1 MCGYIACAI
10 LVPYQGLNPSP
21 LQWKLR
27 ILTTGL
33 PVKSFVSYYSPH
45 WSLEL
50 TVLWSWVALSA
61 STYLSPLSKVYKC
74 SHLHRWIS
82 VSRAHNMGTYTHS
95 HGYSCH
101 LCLNMCW
108 FMYENT
114 QTDAYFYC
122 ASQIMLLLFLFFNKL
137 NIYNNSFLNKYIGTI
152 FPTIFANFMPL
163 SPFGNSHNISSHF
176 IIIKLVFLICHQCFL
191 VLLPNKGLDGG

>member
-50 TVLWSWVALSA
+50 TVLWAWLAFNA
-61 STYLSPLSKVYKC
+61 PTYLSPLSKVYKC

-114 QTDAYFYC
+114 QTDRRIFLLCFTDNA
-122 ASQIMLLLFLFFNKL
+122 ASFSFFLTNWTFTTTHFWTSTLAPFSVQYLLTSCLCQLLVILTIFQAILLLLNLFFW
-137 NIYNNSFLNKYIGTI
+137 SV
-152 FPTIFANFMPL
+152 
-163 SPFGNSHNISSHF
+163 IS
-176 IIIKLVFLICHQCFL
+176 VF
-191 VLLPNKGLDGG
+191 

>member
-1 MCGYIACAI
+1 MCIIKWKKLMWKGYT
-10 LVPYQGLNPSP
+10 LHDSNY
-21 LQWKLR
+21 
-27 ILTTGL
+27 
-33 PVKSFVSYYSPH
+33 
-45 WSLEL
+45 
-50 TVLWSWVALSA
+50 
-61 STYLSPLSKVYKC
+61 PLSKVYKC

-114 QTDAYFYC
+114 QTDTYFYC

-137 NIYNNSFLNKYIGTI
+137 NIYDNSFLNKYIGTI
-152 FPTIFANFMPL
+152 FPTTFANFMPL
-163 SPFGNSHNISSHF
+163 STFGNSHNISSHF

>member
-1 MCGYIACAI
+1 MYGHTACGI
-10 LVPYQGLNPSP
+10 LVPYQGLDPCP

-33 PVKSFVSYYSPH
+33 PVKSLVSYYSPH

-50 TVLWSWVALSA
+50 TVPWSWVALNA
-61 STYLSPLSKVYKC
+61 PTYLSHLSKVYKC

-82 VSRAHNMGTYTHS
+82 FSRADNMGTYTHS

-101 LCLNMCW
+101 LCLNVCW
-108 FMYENT
+108 FMYKNT
-114 QTDAYFYC
+114 QKDRHAFLLCFTDN
-122 ASQIMLLLFLFFNKL
+122 ASSSFFFFNKV
-137 NIYNNSFLNKYIGTI
+137 NIYDNSVLNKYIGTI
-152 FPTIFANFMPL
+152 FPTVFANFMSL

-176 IIIKLVFLICHQCFL
+176 IIITFVFLICDQCFT
-191 VLLPNKGLDGG
+191 VTTQ